1 MANHNLPLTTSTYVN
16 FVSELDGRLDDLAVG
31 LDPAVTTA
39 TNVPTNSIRWN
50 SASKYWEK
58 YNGTAWVVN
67 STAYNVNINGSVGA
81 TTASTGAFT
90 TLSSNSTTALASGT
104 TIGGNTA
111 VTVSDTQTLTNKTLT
126 SPTIGTIVNTGT
138 LTLPTS
144 TDTIVGRATTDT
156 LTNKTLTAP
165 RFADLGFIAD
175 SAGNELVIFDSNTT
189 AVNEVTIANAASG
202 DGSTT
207 GRPTI
212 SATGGDT
219 NISLNLVS
227 KGTGT
232 VQVNGV
238 TAVTTSGS
246 QTLTNK
252 TLTSPVISTISNTGT
267 LTLPTSTDT
276 LVGRATTDTLTNKTM
291 STSSTWN
298 GNTVGVT
305 YGGTGTSTAPIQG
318 GVIYGASTT
327 AYASTAVG
335 TAYQVLQSNGTA
347 APTWVN
353 LDLSLHVAD
362 SSYKKIVR
370 AATSTNL
377 DASTFAADVLTG
389 YSNAQTLALT
399 TTAASTTITTTST
412 AGLKVGAV
420 VNAATTQIAA
430 GTTVASISNS
440 TTFVV
445 TNRAAIAT
453 TAITGTGATAT
464 ATFAAQTYVPYAVGS
479 TITITG
485 ATPATYN
492 GSFVVTACTTTSVS
506 WASAETVTATVQ
518 GSIAFNIAAG
528 TSVNHNFSQTIA
540 ALAIDGI
547 TLAVNDRILVKDQ
560 EFFAGLQATD
570 TAKYNGIYYVSATGS
585 TTVPWTLTRATD
597 ANSSTDIDGAI
608 VNVSV
613 GTANG
618 GKSFKTYFTGTSTLN
633 TTPMYWNRIVDVSS
647 SGLIGLPTTAVGIDI
662 ATDTKTQTLVTGAV
676 ADLAI
681 NSLGVTTVKAT
692 GASTYTRA
700 STLYIA
706 GAPAASTNATITTP
720 YALYV
725 AAGNSNFGGTVN
737 GLTFASNSVSSAA
750 ATALSIT
757 SGTTGAAT
765 LDSGSTGAVNVGTN
779 ANAKTIT
786 IGNSTGAT
794 AVDIITGT
802 GNLDITTPLVT
813 ISGDLTVT
821 GGDIKTGAA
830 VASTLFSDTTTG
842 NIAVAGALST
852 GTFTVGATG
861 STGAVSLFPATGS
874 QAISLGAATTG
885 TVTLG
890 STSATAVQ
898 LPTGKTKIGQSFL
911 AQGGAVTATLPTA
924 AGTLVG
930 SGDTGTVTNA
940 MLAGSIADS
949 KLNQITTASKVSTSA
964 ITGTL
969 AVGNGGTGGTTAID
983 ALVSLGERTAST
995 GSVKLP
1001 VGTTLERDASAA
1013 QGYIR
1018 FNSTVL
1024 KFEGYNGTAWAAVG
1038 GGATGAGGDEV
1049 FVENGQT
1056 VNTSYTMTTGKNA
1069 MSAGPITVATGVTV
1083 TIPSGSRWVIV

>member
-104 TIGGNTA
+104 TIGGNAA

-327 AYASTAVG
+327 AYGSTGSG
-335 TAYQVLQSNGTA
+335 TTYQVLQSNGSS
-347 APTWVN
+347 APSWVN
-353 LDLSLHVAD
+353 LDLSLHAGD

-370 AATSTNL
+370 AATTSNL
-377 DASTFAADVLTG
+377 DASTFATNVLTG
-389 YSNAQTLALT
+389 YSASQVLAVT
-399 TTAASTTITTTST
+399 TTISSNTATTTST
-412 AGLKVGAV
+412 AGIKVGATISG
-420 VNAATTQIAA
+420 NANIPAA
-430 GTTVASISNS
+430 TVASIVNATTFTMSTTASASGTAVS
-440 TTFVV
+440 TTF
-445 TNRAAIAT
+445 T
-453 TAITGTGATAT
+453 
-464 ATFAAQTYVPYAVGS
+464 
-479 TITITG
+479 
-485 ATPATYN
+485 
-492 GSFVVTACTTTSVS
+492 
-506 WASAETVTATVQ
+506 
-518 GSIAFNIAAG
+518 
-528 TSVNHNFSQTIA
+528 QTIA

-547 TLAVNDRILVKDQ
+547 TVAVNDRVLVKDQ
-560 EFFAGLQATD
+560 DTFAGLQAAD
-570 TAKYNGIYYVSATGS
+570 NAKYNGIYYVSAIGS
-585 TTVPWTLTRATD
+585 ASVPWTLTRTTD
-597 ANSSTDIDGAI
+597 ADTTAEIDAAI
-608 VNVSV
+608 VNVAG
-613 GTANG
+613 GTVNG

-676 ADLAI
+676 TDLAI
-681 NSLGVTTVKAT
+681 NSLGVTTVKAL

-737 GLTFASNSVSSAA
+737 GLTFASTSVSSAA
-750 ATALSIT
+750 ATALSLT

-802 GNLDITTPLVT
+802 GNLDITSPLAT

-930 SGDTGTVTNA
+930 SGDTATVTNA

-969 AVGNGGTGGTTAID
+969 AVGNGGTGSTTAAD

-1001 VGTTLERDASAA
+1001 VGTTAQRDGTPS
-1013 QGYIR
+1013 QGFIR

-1024 KFEGYNGTAWAAVG
+1024 KFEGYNGSAWSAVG

-1069 MSAGPITVATGVTV
+1069 MSAGPITVATGITV